1 MYVKQDW
8 LMWLIKAINKIKW
21 IFAFNTSKDKVLSIS
36 LTEDLY
42 QYWGDLI
49 TPPTGI
55 VFKVTGAGDEKGPG

>member
-1 MYVKQDW
+1 M
-8 LMWLIKAINKIKW
+8 
-21 IFAFNTSKDKVLSIS
+21 FAFNTSKDSVLNIS

-42 QYWGDLI
+42 QYSDDLI

>member
-1 MYVKQDW
+1 M
-8 LMWLIKAINKIKW
+8 
-21 IFAFNTSKDKVLSIS
+21 FAFNTSIDKVLNIS

-42 QYWGDLI
+42 QYSDDLI